1 MFISSGSIYNEIA
14 TVNGGQKEARFEM
27 VHNLVLFAH
36 ILGAFGLIAAYT
48 IEAIGLRGLRGAIRR
63 DEALLWF
70 GISRGI
76 VMRLAPA
83 SLGVILIAGLYLMA
97 TSGGPRGWSI
107 VALASFVV
115 LALVGAFGTGMPM
128 ARIRPAIDGAADPL
142 PDAERQWVITAYTL
156 AFGGLLLL
164 GGRIADTIGRRRA
177 FLIGLGGFA
186 LASVIGGSAQSFI
199 VLLAA
204 RAAQGV
210 FAALLAPTA
219 LSLLAVSFTQ
229 PRERARAFAVYGAI
243 AGSGAALG
251 LLLGGALTQ
260 YVDWRW
266 CLYVNVPIALVA
278 AIGGW
283 RVLGGGNGG
292 HGQRFDLPG
301 VVLATGGLVALVYAC
316 TEAVPGGWGSGTV
329 IGLLAVSGALLLGF
343 VMRQARAATPLLP
356 LSIVLDRNR
365 GGAYLAA
372 AFAIAGMFGAFL
384 FLTYYLQVVLRY
396 SPFQAGLA
404 FLPLTL
410 ASQVGSW
417 GIASVLM
424 PRIPARPI
432 MAPGALVAAVGMFV
446 LAHLQVNSGYLTLV
460 LPAEVLLGVG
470 IACVM
475 APAFNIGTLGV
486 DPRQAG
492 VAAATVNAATQVGAS
507 LGTAVLN
514 TIAASATALYLSG
527 LRPSPAVISKALV
540 HGYSTATGWA
550 AAILVLGAV
559 LIALLIDAGRPAAAH
574 TA

>member
-1 MFISSGSIYNEIA
+1 MRSALQRAEPMGPQAVDRRWIGLAFIALAQLMAALDATIVSIA
-14 TVNGGQKEARFEM
+14 LPSAQRA
-27 VHNLVLFAH
+27 
-36 ILGAFGLIAAYT
+36 LGA
-48 IEAIGLRGLRGAIRR
+48 
-63 DEALLWF
+63 
-70 GISRGI
+70 S
-76 VMRLAPA
+76 
-83 SLGVILIAGLYLMA
+83 
-97 TSGGPRGWSI
+97 
-107 VALASFVV
+107 
-115 LALVGAFGTGMPM
+115 
-128 ARIRPAIDGAADPL
+128 
-142 PDAERQWVITAYTL
+142 DAERQWVITAYTL
-156 AFGGLLLL
+156 AFGGLLLV

-186 LASVIGGSAQSFI
+186 LASVVGGSAQSFI

-204 RAAQGV
+204 RAAQGA

-219 LSLLAVSFTQ
+219 LSLLAVTFTE
-229 PRERARAFAVYGAI
+229 PRERAKAFAVYGAI

-251 LLLGGALTQ
+251 LLLGGALTE
-260 YVDWRW
+260 YLDWRW

-283 RVLGGGNGG
+283 RVLGGTGGG

-316 TEAVPGGWGSGTV
+316 TRAVSAGWGSGTV
-329 IGLLAVSGALLLGF
+329 IGLLAASGALLIGF
-343 VMRQARAATPLLP
+343 VIREASAATPLLP

-396 SPFQAGLA
+396 PPLQAGLA

-410 ASQVGSW
+410 ASQAGSW

-424 PRIPARPI
+424 PRIPARAI
-432 MAPGALVAAVGMFV
+432 MAPGALVAAAGMFI
-446 LAHLQVNSGYLTLV
+446 LTQLQVNSGYLTLV

-514 TIAASATALYLSG
+514 TIAASATAVYLSG
-527 LRPSPAVISKALV
+527 LRPSPAVISQALV
-540 HGYSTATGWA
+540 HGYSTATTWG
-550 AAILVLGAV
+550 AAILVVGAA
-559 LIALLIDAGRPAAAH
+559 LIALLINAGRPSASHAR
-574 TA
+574 